1 MSRRIHSL
9 VVLAIVIAA
18 SVAANAATT
27 GRFERTL
34 QVPSTVDLDIATGSG
49 NITVKTGPAGS
60 VHIIGNIRSNSF
72 FGGGEERVRQIE
84 QNPPIS
90 QTGGIIRIGR
100 SNDSNLMQNI
110 SISYELVVP
119 AETVLKSST
128 GSGDQNISGLQT
140 AIRISA
146 GSGALKINNIGGAV
160 RASTGSGNIDIA
172 DITGA
177 VNAQT
182 GSGEINLRNAGA
194 VELSTGSGK
203 IEATGVRGGAHAKT
217 GSGDIHV
224 NGEATAPWQ
233 LHTGSG
239 DVKVQLKN
247 TKFDLDA
254 NTSSGNIAVGPQV
267 AVERQDRHH
276 MRGKVNGGG
285 TLLEIQTSSGD
296 IDVR

>member
-1 MSRRIHSL
+1 MTRRIYSL
-9 VVLAIVIAA
+9 VVLAMLLTAA
-18 SVAANAATT
+18 VTANAAVT

-34 QVPSTVDLDIATGSG
+34 QVPGTVDLEIATGSG
-49 NITVKTGPAGS
+49 NVTVKTGPPGTM
-60 VHIIGNIRSNSF
+60 HIIGTIRANSF
-72 FGGGEERVRQIE
+72 FGGGEDRVRAIE

-100 SNDSNLMQNI
+100 NTDSNLMQNI
-110 SISYELVVP
+110 SISYDVVVP

-128 GSGDQNISGLQT
+128 GSGDQNISGLKN
-140 AIRISA
+140 AVRIST
-146 GSGALKINNIGGAV
+146 GSGELKINSIGGAV
-160 RASTGSGNIDIA
+160 RASTGSGNIEIA
-172 DITGA
+172 DVTGS

-182 GSGEINLRNAGA
+182 GSGELHIRNSGA
-194 VELSTGSGK
+194 VELSTGSGT
-203 IEATGVRGGAHAKT
+203 IEVSGVRGGAHAKT
-217 GSGDIHV
+217 GSGDIRV

-239 DVKVQLKN
+239 DVKVQLQNSKY
-247 TKFDLDA
+247 DLDA
-254 NTSSGNIAVGPQV
+254 NTSSGSIAVGPQI
-267 AVERQDRHH
+267 AIERSDRHH